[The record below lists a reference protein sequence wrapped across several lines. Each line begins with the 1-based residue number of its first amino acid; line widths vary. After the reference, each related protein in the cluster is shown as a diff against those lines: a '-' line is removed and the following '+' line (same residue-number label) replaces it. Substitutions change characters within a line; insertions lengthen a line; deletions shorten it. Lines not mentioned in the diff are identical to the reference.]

1 MPIAGIGRLVNYNL
15 PLLSSILKLYF
26 TNLFLIRF
34 LWYIQ
39 KKGRKKVYVFKYL
52 NIHIYKAKKVWVTK
66 KGPNVFDWY
75 MVFIRYSQ
83 QTQMLAAV
91 SFGRHITKW
100 LRAHHF
106 SKGLARAP
114 LNTQF
119 SVNKVRI
126 QFPGCLTLLFRW
138 SWFACTDKGVTICI
152 AVHVVT

>member
-1 MPIAGIGRLVNYNL
+1 MPIAGIGPLVNYNL

-34 LWYIQ
+34 LWYTQ

-52 NIHIYKAKKVWVTK
+52 NIHIYKAKKVWVKK
-66 KGPNVFDWY
+66 KGQTFSTGTWCLLDIVNRLCFK
-75 MVFIRYSQ
+75 YS
-83 QTQMLAAV
+83 QMLAAV
-91 SFGRHITKW
+91 SFGRYITKW

-138 SWFACTDKGVTICI
+138 SWLACTDKESLFV
-152 AVHVVT
+152 